1 MTAFRR
7 GVVIVGVLVAVAVVL
22 AVSLPEEDRGPSDA
36 LVSALADNPG
46 EVWWPSEIDEESAP
60 AEVDR
65 VRDLLAVSEWP
76 DGGLHRLA
84 AGLASTTAALSDD
97 DGWANDRQRSRVLLL
112 AVSSVESPIDPELQ
126 AAVLD
131 FLQPWTGA
139 MTAAL
144 SPTGER
150 PAPYDPAELDDPAA
164 RLAMTLWAAD
174 RRPLVPREFLL
185 PALRNLGSDT
195 AAADD
200 FVRRYLA
207 WMLPLAREEMARL
220 FESGD
225 DDATRYGYG
234 ELVGLNW
241 FTPAADIVAALAN
254 EPCHRDRHVS
264 VGSCVDE
271 KIDRVGTAALRMTY
285 EAVPVARLPREV
297 VIGGERVPWGEL
309 AADQEEAVARWYRGE
324 RYLGPRKF

>member
-1 MTAFRR
+1 MTALRR
-7 GVVIVGVLVAVAVVL
+7 GVVIVFALVAVAVVL
-22 AVSLPEEDRGPSDA
+22 ALSLRGDERGPSET
-36 LVSALADNPG
+36 LVAAIADDPAR
-46 EVWWPSEIDEESAP
+46 VWWPTEIDEESA
-60 AEVDR
+60 AEVHR
-65 VRDLLAVSEWP
+65 VRDLLSESGWSSA
-76 DGGLHRLA
+76 DIDRLA
-84 AGLASTTAALSDD
+84 AGLASTTAALPG
-97 DGWANDRQRSRVLLL
+97 DGDWADDRQRARVLLL
-112 AVSSVESPIDPELQ
+112 AVSSVESPIDPVLQ

-131 FLQPWTGA
+131 FLKPWTGA

-174 RRPLVPREFLL
+174 RRPLVPRELLL

-195 AAADD
+195 TAADD

-225 DDATRYGYG
+225 DDATWYGYG

-241 FTPAADIVAALAN
+241 FTPAADIVAALAD

-271 KIDRVGTAALRMTY
+271 KIDRVIGTAALRMTY
-285 EAVPVARLPREV
+285 EVVLVARLPREV

-309 AADQEEAVARWYRGE
+309 TTDQGEAVARWYRGE
-324 RYLGPRKF
+324 

>member
-1 MTAFRR
+1 MTALRR
-7 GVVIVGVLVAVAVVL
+7 SISIAGVLVAVAVVL
-22 AVSLPEEDRGPSDA
+22 AVSLREEDRGSSDD
-36 LVSALADNPG
+36 LVAALAGDPA
-46 EVWWPSEIDEESAP
+46 EVWWPMEIDEESAR

-65 VRDLLAVSEWP
+65 VRALLAESAWT
-76 DGGLHRLA
+76 DGDLDRLA
-84 AGLASTTAALSDD
+84 AGLASSTAALPG
-97 DGWANDRQRSRVLLL
+97 DGDWADDRQRARVLLL
-112 AVSSVESPIDPELQ
+112 AVSSVESPIDPVLQ

-150 PAPYDPAELDDPAA
+150 PAPYDAAELDDPAA

-207 WMLPLAREEMARL
+207 WMLPLA
-220 FESGD
+220 GD
-225 DDATRYGYG
+225 EPAQIPEADKDGRVGANYGAQA
-234 ELVGLNW
+234 ERNW
-241 FTPAADIVAALAN
+241 FGPAAEMVAALA
-254 EPCHRDRHVS
+254 EERCRGDEHVS
-264 VGSCVDE
+264 IESCVE
-271 KIDRVGTAALRMTY
+271 GEVDRVVGIAALRTTY
-285 EAVPVARLPREV
+285 EVVPVTQPPREV
-297 VIGGERVPWGEL
+297 VVADERVP
-309 AADQEEAVARWYRGE
+309 
-324 RYLGPRKF
+324 

>member
-1 MTAFRR
+1 MTALRR
-7 GVVIVGVLVAVAVVL
+7 GVVIVGVLAAVAVVL
-22 AVSLPEEDRGPSDA
+22 AVSLREEDRGPSDA
-36 LVSALADNPG
+36 LIAALADDPAK
-46 EVWWPSEIDEESAP
+46 VWWPTEIDEESAP

-65 VRDLLAVSEWP
+65 VRDLLSESAWSAA
-76 DGGLHRLA
+76 DLDRLA
-84 AGLASTTAALSDD
+84 AGLASTTAALPGDG
-97 DGWANDRQRSRVLLL
+97 GWADDRQRARVLLL
-112 AVSSVESPIDPELQ
+112 AISSVESPIDPVLQ
-126 AAVLD
+126 AAALD

-144 SPTGER
+144 SPRGER

-225 DDATRYGYG
+225 DDATWYGYG

-241 FTPAADIVAALAN
+241 FTPAADIVAALAD

-271 KIDRVGTAALRMTY
+271 KIDRVIGTAALRMTY
-285 EAVPVARLPREV
+285 EVVLVARLPREV

-309 AADQEEAVARWYRGE
+309 TADQGEAVARWYRGE
-324 RYLGPRKF
+324 